1 MFLVV
6 YALKTFSSY
15 IWIYMILDV
24 WFVWMIIWQYD
35 IESNDIKNV
44 KFKQKFH
51 GFIKI
56 WTFWKV

>member
-15 IWIYMILDV
+15 IGIYMIMDV
-24 WFVWMIIWQYD
+24 WFVCMIIWQYD

-51 GFIKI
+51 VFIKLR
-56 WTFWKV
+56 TFWKV